1 MFGMYIIFGI
11 LLLLFILKE
20 FFLDLGEEEK
30 RKPKFD
36 SKYTKII
43 YENPVTSALT
53 INIVSLLISMYS
65 VKTNVKAI
73 TFFLVMIGI
82 VNGKILQHGTNLNKL
97 KKAIIFLSIF
107 LMISGFSL
115 YDTHIHNIKANEI
128 LKSLQ

>member
-43 YENPVTSALT
+43 YENPVISALV
-53 INIVSLLISMYS
+53 INLVSLLISIY
-65 VKTNVKAI
+65 AI
-73 TFFLVMIGI
+73 KNNHMEIAMFLTMIGI

-97 KKAIIFLSIF
+97 KKAVIFLSVFTMLGIF
-107 LMISGFSL
+107 SG
-115 YDTHIHNIKANEI
+115 YNIHIHNIKANEI